1 MTQQLAAIYQAL
13 SMVKTCGQDTII
25 MADCLQA
32 LAKVI
37 DAASAPAAAPKME
50 EKGDE

>member
-32 LAKVI
+32 LAKAI
-37 DAASAPAAAPKME
+37 DAASNVAAAPMIE

>member
-1 MTQQLAAIYQAL
+1 MQRLTAIYQAL
-13 SMVKTCGQDTII
+13 LMVKTCGQDTII

-32 LAKVI
+32 FAKVL
-37 DAASAPAAAPKME
+37 DEMANEPV

>member
-1 MTQQLAAIYQAL
+1 
-13 SMVKTCGQDTII
+13 MVKTSKQDTII

-32 LAKVI
+32 LAKAI
-37 DAASAPAAAPKME
+37 DAASNTAVAPMIE